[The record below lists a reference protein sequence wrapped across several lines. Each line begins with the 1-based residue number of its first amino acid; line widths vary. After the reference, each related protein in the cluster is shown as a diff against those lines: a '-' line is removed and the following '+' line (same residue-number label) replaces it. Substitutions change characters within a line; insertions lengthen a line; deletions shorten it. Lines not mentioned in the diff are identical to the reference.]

1 VRVPKQVKFALTW
14 LEQMRLP
21 LVILHVSAGALA
33 MLAGALAMAFRKGSR
48 QHRRAGNVFVICM
61 LSVSAL
67 GSYLGFIKGEMDNF
81 TGGIFAFYLV
91 ATAWAT
97 AERGENEPRKL
108 DWIAPLIAFAFAA
121 INFVWGVEVAR
132 GQTAVKNQSSVG
144 AYVFFGTLA
153 LLCTAGDVRMLL
165 RGGLSG
171 AQRLVRHLWRM
182 CFGWF
187 IATISFFLGQQ
198 RVFPAWLRGSYV
210 LVVLAFLPL
219 VFLIFWFIRVRLT
232 NTYLSARVA
241 SAR

>member
-1 VRVPKQVKFALTW
+1 
-14 LEQMRLP
+14 M
-21 LVILHVSAGALA
+21 
-33 MLAGALAMAFRKGSR
+33 
-48 QHRRAGNVFVICM
+48 CM

-91 ATAWAT
+91 TTAWAT
-97 AERGENEPRKL
+97 AKGGENELGKL
-108 DWIAPLIAFAFAA
+108 SWIAPPIALAFAA
-121 INFVWGVEVAR
+121 INFVWAVEVAR
-132 GQTAVKNQSSVG
+132 GLTAVKNQSSVG

-153 LLCTAGDVRMLL
+153 LLSAAGDVRMLV

-171 AQRLVRHLWRM
+171 TQRLVRHLWRM

-198 RVFPAWLRGSYV
+198 RLFPAWLRGSYV
-210 LVVLAFLPL
+210 LVLFAFLPL

-232 NTYLSARVA
+232 NTYLKAWAA
-241 SAR
+241 SGR